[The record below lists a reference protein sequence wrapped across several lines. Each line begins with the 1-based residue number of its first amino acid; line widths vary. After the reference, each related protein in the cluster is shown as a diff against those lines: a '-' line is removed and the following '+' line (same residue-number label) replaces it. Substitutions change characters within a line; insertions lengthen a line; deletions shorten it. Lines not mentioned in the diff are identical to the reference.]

1 MSLLPHDAMNQFTYS
16 GMVVVAM
23 GAIMAYLREIPQ
35 QIWAAIVRQTTITV
49 TVKDDDPA
57 FDWVKEW
64 ILQQNFMKKVRRVDL
79 DSTIKGRLLSLL
91 PAPGSHLFWRN
102 RRPFWIHFTRSE
114 DKKGAWEAKR
124 AETLRFVTVGR
135 KQATLEEFVTE
146 IVSAHQQVSKGLSK
160 LYLYGDYWKRVS
172 AYHPRSLDAV
182 LLKSDEKEKLVED
195 ARQFLASKD
204 KYLKLGIPYHRGYVF
219 YGPPGTGKTSLVSG
233 MASELGM
240 PIYLL
245 NIADL
250 SDKSLKDAMMGV
262 PENSIILFEDID
274 AAGLEKRQLIGSEE
288 HDEHSPDG
296 GTDKAVK
303 SMFSVSLTGLLNVL
317 DGFHAPSGV
326 IFVMTTN
333 AIEALDDALLRPGRI
348 DYKLYMGQ
356 ADAKQKADLFTR
368 FFPAEEKDAV
378 SVVANRPPNETM
390 AEFQGWLLL
399 RR

>member
-1 MSLLPHDAMNQFTYS
+1 MNQFTYG
-16 GMVVVAM
+16 GMIVVVM
-23 GAIMAYLREIPQ
+23 GAVMAYLREVPKF
-35 QIWAAIVRQTTITV
+35 IWEFIVRQTTITV

-64 ILQQNFMKKVRRVDL
+64 ILQQKFMKKIRRVDL
-79 DSTIKGRLLSLL
+79 DSSIKGKLLALL
-91 PAPGSHLFWRN
+91 PAPGTHLFWRN

-114 DKKGAWEAKR
+114 DKKGSWEAKR
-124 AETLRFVTVGR
+124 AETLRFVTIGR
-135 KQATLEEFVTE
+135 KQATLEKFVAE
-146 IVSAHQQVSKGLSK
+146 IIEAHQHVAKGLSK

-172 AYHPRSLDAV
+172 SYCPRSLEAV
-182 LLKSDEKEKLVED
+182 ILKDDEKQKLIAD
-195 ARQFLASKD
+195 AREFLTSKER
-204 KYLKLGIPYHRGYVF
+204 YLNLGIPYHRGYIF

-274 AAGLEKRQLIGSEE
+274 AAGLEKRQLIGQDEE
-288 HDEHSPDG
+288 DELSPDG
-296 GTDKAVK
+296 TKMEKAVK
-303 SMFSVSLTGLLNVL
+303 SIFSVSLTSLTGLLNVL

-333 AIEALDDALLRPGRI
+333 KIDALDDALLRPGRI
-348 DYKLYMGQ
+348 DYRLYLGQ
-356 ADAKQKADLFTR
+356 ADAKQKAALFTR
-368 FFPAEEKDAV
+368 FFPKEAGDAD
-378 SVVANRPPNETM
+378 SVVANRPPDETM
-390 AEFQGWLLL
+390 AEFQGWLLQ